1 MKNYRFT
8 QQLLNHQENSF
19 EMEGFLDDILER
31 WRNGTWPQTQGE
43 YYGYSIDCYEG
54 LYYHVIGQL
63 NKQKVFI
70 EIVDDSYY
78 THGWITK
85 IEEIKE

>member
-8 QQLLNHQENSF
+8 QQLLNYQENYF
-19 EMEGFLDDILER
+19 EMEGCLDDILER
-31 WRNGTWPQTQGE
+31 WSKEPWQQTQGQ

-54 LYYHVIGQL
+54 LYYHGIGQL

-70 EIVDDSYY
+70 EIVDESCYGC
-78 THGWITK
+78 GWITK
-85 IEEIKE
+85 IEEI